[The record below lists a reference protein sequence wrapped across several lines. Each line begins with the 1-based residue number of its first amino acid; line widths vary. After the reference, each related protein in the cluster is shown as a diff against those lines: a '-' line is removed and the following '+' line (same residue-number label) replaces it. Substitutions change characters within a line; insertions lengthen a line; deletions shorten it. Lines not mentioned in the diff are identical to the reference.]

1 MGERNFLFSTT
12 PSPKFLLPIPAARV
26 GARSVSAHKENQMWQ
41 WHCRNRKKK
50 LAIVAMPLPKMEG
63 KKIVVVEITCEELK
77 KKSAKSTIFLQHF
90 HNKLQV
96 ISYY

>member
-1 MGERNFLFSTT
+1 
-12 PSPKFLLPIPAARV
+12 
-26 GARSVSAHKENQMWQ
+26 
-41 WHCRNRKKK
+41 
-50 LAIVAMPLPKMEG
+50 MPLPKMEG